1 MEDKYIMKTKSYNE
15 FVKESE
21 KMNESMPSMPM
32 DRTRERLLNFLMKE
46 VRRSGQQI
54 NTTDIILDFLTNE
67 YHEKDEY
74 ERIIDVLSS
83 RV

>member
-21 KMNESMPSMPM
+21 KMNESMPM

-67 YHEKDEY
+67 FHEEDEY
-74 ERIIDVLSS
+74 ERIIDTLKKL
-83 RV
+83 

>member
-21 KMNESMPSMPM
+21 KMNESMPM

-74 ERIIDVLSS
+74 ERIIDVLS
-83 RV
+83 

>member
-21 KMNESMPSMPM
+21 KMNESMPM

-67 YHEKDEY
+67 YHETDEY

>member
-15 FVKESE
+15 FIKESE
-21 KMNESMPSMPM
+21 KMNESMPM

-67 YHEKDEY
+67 YHETDEY

>member
-15 FVKESE
+15 FIKESE
-21 KMNESMPSMPM
+21 KMNESMPM

>member
-1 MEDKYIMKTKSYNE
+1 MEDKYIMKAKSYNE

-21 KMNESMPSMPM
+21 KMNESMPM
-32 DRTRERLLNFLMKE
+32 DRTRERLLKFLMKE
-46 VRRSGQQI
+46 VSRSGQQI

-67 YHEKDEY
+67 YHEEDEY

>member
-1 MEDKYIMKTKSYNE
+1 MKTKSYNE

-21 KMNESMPSMPM
+21 KMNESMPM

-74 ERIIDVLSS
+74 ERVIDVLSS

>member
-1 MEDKYIMKTKSYNE
+1 MKTKSYNE

-21 KMNESMPSMPM
+21 KINESMPM

-67 YHEKDEY
+67 YHETDEY

>member
-21 KMNESMPSMPM
+21 KMNESMPM

-46 VRRSGQQI
+46 VRRAGKQI

>member
-1 MEDKYIMKTKSYNE
+1 MKTKSYNE

-21 KMNESMPSMPM
+21 KMNESMPM

-74 ERIIDVLSS
+74 ERILDVLSS

>member
-1 MEDKYIMKTKSYNE
+1 MKTKSYNE

-21 KMNESMPSMPM
+21 KINESMPM

-46 VRRSGQQI
+46 VKRSGQQI

>member
-21 KMNESMPSMPM
+21 KMNESMPM
-32 DRTRERLLNFLMKE
+32 DRTRERLLNFLKKE
-46 VRRSGQQI
+46 IQRSGQQI

-67 YHEKDEY
+67 FHEEDEY
-74 ERIIDVLSS
+74 ERIIDTLKKL
-83 RV
+83 